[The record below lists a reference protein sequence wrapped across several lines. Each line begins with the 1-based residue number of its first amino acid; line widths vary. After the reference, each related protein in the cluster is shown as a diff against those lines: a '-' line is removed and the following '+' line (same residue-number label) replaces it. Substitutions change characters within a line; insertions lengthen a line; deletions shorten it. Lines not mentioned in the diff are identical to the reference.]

1 MHVVSVNVGM
11 PRQVPFQ
18 DSTVAT
24 AIFKQPVAGRVALRD
39 NNLAGDR
46 QADPRVH
53 GGPVKAVYLYPSEH
67 YPYWTAELTRD
78 DLAWG
83 MFGENLTTAGVL
95 EEQVRIGDRFRIGSA
110 VLQVTQPRMP
120 CYKLGIR
127 FGRADMVKKFWNAV
141 RPGIYFS
148 VVEEGELEAGDVIE
162 QVAAGPEPI
171 SVADV
176 VRLTMGRDTDPERL
190 MRALNS
196 PLAGSWKKELD
207 ARR

>member
-24 AIFKQPVAGRVALRD
+24 AIFKQPVTGRVALRD

-53 GGPVKAVYLYPSEH
+53 GGPVKAVYLYASEH
-67 YPYWTAELTRD
+67 YPYWAAELTRD

-141 RPGIYFS
+141 RPGIYF
-148 VVEEGELEAGDVIE
+148 
-162 QVAAGPEPI
+162 
-171 SVADV
+171 
-176 VRLTMGRDTDPERL
+176 
-190 MRALNS
+190 
-196 PLAGSWKKELD
+196 
-207 ARR
+207 